1 MLAGAAGARDAP
13 SSVELRRVPL
23 AVIDRERVAGEA
35 PLARDRERRGRVE
48 ASR

>member
-1 MLAGAAGARDAP
+1 MLAGPAGARDAA

-35 PLARDRERRGRVE
+35 PLARDRERCGRIE